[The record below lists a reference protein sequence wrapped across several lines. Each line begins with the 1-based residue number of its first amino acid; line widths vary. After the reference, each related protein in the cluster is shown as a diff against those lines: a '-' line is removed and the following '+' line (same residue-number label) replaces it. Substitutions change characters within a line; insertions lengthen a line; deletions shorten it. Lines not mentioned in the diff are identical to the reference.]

1 MNSKEVDIMREAVDE
16 IQRIKW
22 LIDEGPAHK
31 KLTEAQTRL
40 TNLKATISAIDSEA
54 IRREFWDELHAEA
67 EAQYDHRHDVLRPV
81 KTYAQSM
88 IVHTMD
94 DGWSAWLLAKKII
107 DDRREAEAEKREEA
121 IRGLK

>member
-94 DGWSAWLLAKKII
+94 DGWSALLLA
-107 DDRREAEAEKREEA
+107 RRSIENRKAREFN
-121 IRGLK
+121 L